1 MTFEDFVYDLGLRPT
16 RQIVP
21 GATWTRCPTETHPHK
36 RNGAYRLAEDGT
48 IGWARDHAVH
58 AEAIMWRPDRESAP
72 RRGVRPRAL
81 TAPHER
87 EQRAEIVRATNAARA
102 FFAACRPLRG
112 GHPYLEAHGL
122 DMTGCYG
129 LRVAGRGQRMPLGDG
144 RETDLCGWL
153 AVPASIGRNIM
164 TVQCIAPDGT
174 KLFWKGAS
182 PKGAAYVIGDGNPI
196 TVLCEGLA
204 TGLAIYAT
212 SPKLFR
218 VVCAFTSGNLP
229 NVAEKASGMVCVASD
244 NDWRTV
250 CQGHRKEGL
259 QAPFQPWDS
268 RPEWCT
274 CNPGRC
280 TADKVAKALGCGFA
294 LPSGTGT
301 DFCDMRNELTDT
313 RIANR
318 PYGSRATERDIARA
332 VDAEI
337 AAAMQRAAKFVV
349 PKVRSG

>member
-1 MTFEDFVYDLGLRPT
+1 MTFEDFVHEHGLRP
-16 RQIVP
+16 RSIAP
-21 GATWTRCPTETHPHK
+21 DGRWRRCPTETHPHK
-36 RNGAYRLAEDGT
+36 KNGAYRLAEDGQ
-48 IGWARDHAVH
+48 IGWVRDFACH
-58 AEAIMWRPDRESAP
+58 AETIVWRPDRESTPAVAFDP
-72 RRGVRPRAL
+72 ELLQRRMN
-81 TAPHER
+81 
-87 EQRAEIVRATNAARA
+87 EQRAEMVRATHAARA
-102 FFAACRPLRG
+102 FFAACKPLRH

-129 LRVAGRGQRMPLGDG
+129 LRVDRD
-144 RETDLCGWL
+144 GWL
-153 AVPASIGRNIM
+153 VVPAMIGRNLM
-164 TVQCIAPDGT
+164 TVQRVSPDGT

-182 PKGAAYVIGDGNPI
+182 PKGAAYTIGEGNPI

-229 NVAEKASGMVCVASD
+229 NVAERASGMVCVASD

-250 CQGHRKEGL
+250 CQRHKQEGSET
-259 QAPFQPWDS
+259 PYEPWES

-274 CNPGRC
+274 CNPGQC
-280 TADKVAKALGCGFA
+280 TADKVAKALGCGYA
-294 LPSGTGT
+294 LPEGMQGT
-301 DFCDMRNELTDT
+301 DWCDFREQITTD
-313 RIANR
+313 RIAAR

-337 AAAMQRAAKFVV
+337 AAAMQRAAKFCAL
-349 PKVRSG
+349 G